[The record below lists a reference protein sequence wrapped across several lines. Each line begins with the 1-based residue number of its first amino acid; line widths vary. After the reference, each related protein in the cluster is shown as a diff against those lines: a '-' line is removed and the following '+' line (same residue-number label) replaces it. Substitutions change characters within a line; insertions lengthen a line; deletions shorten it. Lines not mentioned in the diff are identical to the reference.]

1 MAGPGTTGLK
11 EEFVKHFPRRPLLA
25 AAAASLCMPAIARA
39 QGGRAI
45 RFVVPFATGG
55 LTDIITRLIAQNMAE
70 TLGQTIVVENRP
82 GGNAIIA
89 SEAVA
94 RAPADGLTVLV
105 GGTAGLPLNAMMR
118 PNLPFRLE
126 DFAPVALLFDGPL
139 SLTVNAGLPPRDIA
153 SFVAHAKAEPNPLRY
168 ATNGTGSVSHLFG
181 IMMADAMGIRLT
193 DVAYRGNGPST
204 TDLLAGV
211 IEISVEAPT
220 TTIEHVRAGKLR
232 ILGLSYDERAPLLP
246 EILTF
251 KEAGYPALVTSF
263 WTALLVPAR
272 TPAAE
277 IARLNAAANKAMQSE
292 AVRDRLA
299 SEALRAIS
307 GPPSLL
313 DEQMQRDK
321 AQWGRI
327 ITERKITLE

>member
-1 MAGPGTTGLK
+1 MKQIA
-11 EEFVKHFPRRPLLA
+11 RRPLLA
-25 AAAASLCMPAIARA
+25 AAAASLFMPAIARA
-39 QGGRAI
+39 QGGRTI
-45 RFVVPFATGG
+45 RFVVPFAAGG
-55 LTDIITRLIAQNMAE
+55 LTDIITRMVAQQMSQA
-70 TLGQTIVVENRP
+70 LGQTIVVENRP

-94 RAPADGLTVLV
+94 RSPADGLTVLV
-105 GGTAGLPLNAMMR
+105 GGTAGLPLNVMMR
-118 PNLPFRLE
+118 QNLPFKLE

-139 SLTVNAGLPPRDIA
+139 SLTVNAELPPKDIA
-153 SFVAHAKAEPNPLRY
+153 SFVAYAKAQPNPLRY

-204 TDLLAGV
+204 TDLLAGI

-232 ILGLSYDERAPLLP
+232 ILGLSFDERAPLLP
-246 EILTF
+246 EIPTF
-251 KEAGYPALVTSF
+251 KEAGYPDLAASF

-277 IARLNAAANKAMQSE
+277 IARLNAAANAAMNSE
-292 AVRDRLA
+292 AIKARLA
-299 SEALRAIS
+299 QEALRAIS

-327 ITERKITLE
+327 IAEKKITLE